1 MLKSVWCTYNINEPI
16 CQWSLFVL
24 SLGAAWLPRHTPG
37 TSLTLGRTA
46 RRGNNQRGYV
56 GQNDPIMVVDKSAAM
71 AVNSYAR
78 LGSLSS

>member
-37 TSLTLGRTA
+37 TSDPGENGAA
-46 RRGNNQRGYV
+46 RKQSKRVCWTKRSYNGS
-56 GQNDPIMVVDKSAAM
+56 GQERRYGGKFVCAPC
-71 AVNSYAR
+71 
-78 LGSLSS
+78 LSK